1 MSGSVPHGSNWVRTF
16 GHLENRPIQG
26 IVYIV
31 YKGSVY
37 SIPERRGRPSVA
49 LGLAAA
55 LLASGAL
62 AQQQNPAAPSGLKV
76 DVLEGEG
83 AINNIQQRRSR
94 EPVVRVVND
103 DQMPVSGAS
112 VTFTLP
118 DMGPSGAFTGD
129 IRTLTVLTN
138 ESGQAVG
145 RGLAPNQSVGKY
157 QIRVTASYRGQMANA
172 VINQTNAAPGGALS
186 SGPSKKILLI
196 ALIGGAA
203 AGGAA
208 FAATRGG
215 GGSNNTTPPQ
225 PAGSVNPTG
234 IVITT
239 GTPVFQPPH

>member
-1 MSGSVPHGSNWVRTF
+1 MVT
-16 GHLENRPIQG
+16 
-26 IVYIV
+26 
-31 YKGSVY
+31 
-37 SIPERRGRPSVA
+37 A
-49 LGLAAA
+49 MLAGAV
-55 LLASGAL
+55 LASGAIG
-62 AQQQNPAAPSGLKV
+62 QEQSPPPASGLKI

-83 AINNIQQRRSR
+83 AINNIQLRRSR
-94 EPVVRVVND
+94 EPVVRVLND
-103 DQMPVSGAS
+103 AQMPVSGAS

-118 DMGPSGAFTGD
+118 DMGPGGIFPGD

-138 ESGQAVG
+138 DGGQAVG
-145 RGLAPNQSVGKY
+145 RGLTPNQAVGKY
-157 QIRVTASYRGQMANA
+157 QIHIAASYRGQMTTA
-172 VINQTNAAPGGALS
+172 VINQTNAAPGGAVS

-215 GGSNNTTPPQ
+215 GGNSSTPAQ